1 MLQSL
6 SCDTRA
12 EARDVT
18 TGDDNLDML
27 LITHLRLCK
36 GLLQVQSSLGVSRA
50 LPVAV
55 DSDYRGFDMFCLFCN
70 SRVEVGCINAVCTQ
84 NISSKT
90 LLPPFSLWVLLDL
103 CAMPLC
109 PKLQMHKLGLGDV

>member
-1 MLQSL
+1 MQLKKMLFSVQCHLVSFVAVETVHLQFYLVMRLLTLFSPHLTSTYNDKVLQSL
-6 SCDTRA
+6 SCDTRP

-50 LPVAV
+50 LAV
-55 DSDYRGFDMFCLFCN
+55 NVGSDYRR
-70 SRVEVGCINAVCTQ
+70 S
-84 NISSKT
+84 
-90 LLPPFSLWVLLDL
+90 
-103 CAMPLC
+103 
-109 PKLQMHKLGLGDV
+109 